1 MAKRSIEES
10 TLTAL
15 GDVIRRKTGKT
26 GTLTPDGTMVSA
38 LETLEDVTY
47 PLADEP
53 TAIGQA
59 ACLARAA
66 QMRDIKWTLQ
76 GNLTMTGGSVYQK
89 GRVVTGLPYSSVR
102 KTDRF
107 VGFNISLYTFMTAV
121 HNPRSLLYT
130 TTAADNTA
138 DNGNIANLY
147 YGINCS
153 VLGSYAHDWNYH
165 TATNAI
171 PELPYIEEV
180 DPADMQLCDLPNA
193 SKSHGGSIGHCTM
206 VTGITRNADGSIN
219 TLELTESTQPVAKAT
234 TMTYESFISNYI
246 NGLKFKVYRDTRL
259 YEAGYKASPFVRVFD
274 EEPVEEIVYSKL
286 CTNRG
291 DKVSITEDEIII
303 LNVLIDSGY
312 ETIKVYKDG
321 ALYDKYTVSNGDIVN
336 GDLSLTGLPAGMYT
350 AVLCDSN
357 GAVVENA
364 GTSFEIC
371 DVEAFRYKN
380 YFYFRGSYGVPV
392 RVVFKDSGGYT
403 LSVFDL
409 TDDDI
414 AKGYAKI
421 EGYTGATP
429 AQVCVPF
436 KTAFGFVV
444 AKFNYAVETEPD
456 ELPDASDEP
465 FIPVEY
471 QQVEYI
477 ETDGHQYIDT
487 GVIASDYPENITYDM
502 RCVITGR
509 TGSGKAD
516 YYWGASDG
524 TNRSGYVGMANG
536 TVVEYC
542 TLWLYAG
549 TTGNELAIYTAYFN
563 IDQHLVLTLS
573 AKHATAWSASG
584 NGKAFTSS
592 GKTAGNGTQPNLSIW
607 LFAANGISDAN
618 GNRRFKGKCYSFSMT
633 YEDGTPIRNF
643 VPCYRKADGVIGL
656 YDTVGGQFYTNAGTG
671 SFTKGADV

>member
-1 MAKRSIEES
+1 MSFNIEVE
-10 TLTAL
+10 
-15 GDVIRRKTGKT
+15 GGKT
-26 GTLTPDGTMVSA
+26 VRLTTAGKYCDRDIV
-38 LETLEDVTY
+38 VTAKGESVVY
-47 PLADEP
+47 PLADKP
-53 TAIGQA
+53 TTIGQA

-76 GNLTMTGGSVYQK
+76 GDLTMTGGSVYQK

-107 VGFNISLYTFMTAV
+107 VGFNISLHTFMTAV

-138 DNGNIANLY
+138 DNGDIANLY

-165 TATNAI
+165 SATNTI
-171 PELPYIEEV
+171 PELPCIEEV
-180 DPADMQLCDLPNA
+180 DPEDIQLCDLPNA
-193 SKSHGGSIGHCTM
+193 SKSHGGSLGHCTM
-206 VTGITRNADGSIN
+206 VTAITRNSDGSIAS
-219 TLELTESTQPVAKAT
+219 LELTESVAPVAKAT
-234 TMTYESFISNYI
+234 TMSYENFISEFI
-246 NGLKFKVYRDTRL
+246 NRQGYKVYRDTRL

-274 EEPVEEIVYSKL
+274 EEPTEEIVYSKL

-291 DKVSITEDEIII
+291 DKVSITAGESIV

-321 ALYDKYTVSNGDIVN
+321 TLYDKYTVTDGDIVN
-336 GDLSLTGLPAGMYT
+336 GDLSLTDLPTGMYT

-380 YFYFRGSYGVPV
+380 YFYFRGSYGVPA

-444 AKFNYAVETEPD
+444 AKFDYAVETEPD
-456 ELPDASDEP
+456 ELPETPDVPA
-465 FIPVEY
+465 IPAEY

-477 ETDGHQYIDT
+477 ATDGNQYIDT
-487 GVIASDYPENITYDM
+487 GVKANDHSDGIHYIMKGNITGLKVSNNNNYFFGSLADGK
-502 RCVITGR
+502 RSGNLSCDTRWDEHPLVVYVGANSNIIKRTGPIAIGTDFVITLQATSLAASKNEIVATINGDAFVDSGN
-509 TGSGKAD
+509 TFGSGSMPAANI
-516 YYWGASDG
+516 YLF
-524 TNRSGYVGMANG
+524 TANG
-536 TVVEYC
+536 V
-542 TLWLYAG
+542 G
-549 TTGNELAIYTAYFN
+549 T
-563 IDQHLVLTLS
+563 
-573 AKHATAWSASG
+573 
-584 NGKAFTSS
+584 
-592 GKTAGNGTQPNLSIW
+592 
-607 LFAANGISDAN
+607 ANG
-618 GNRRFKGKCYSFSMT
+618 RYYGKLYSFTMDT
-633 YEDGTPIRNF
+633 VDGTPIRNF
-643 VPCYRKADGVIGL
+643 VPCYRKSDGVIGL
-656 YDTVGGQFYTNAGTG
+656 YDTVGGVFYINAGTG